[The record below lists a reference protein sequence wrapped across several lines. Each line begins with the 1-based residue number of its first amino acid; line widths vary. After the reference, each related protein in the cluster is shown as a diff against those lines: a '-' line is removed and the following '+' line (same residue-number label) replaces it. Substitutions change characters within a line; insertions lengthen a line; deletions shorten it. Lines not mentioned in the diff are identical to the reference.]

1 VTTGGPAIWTDPRW
15 RREIE
20 AWARDDLARLGRT
33 VDGPIEQPHVR
44 PWSTVLRLATDR
56 GVVWCKASASGTAH
70 EARLLPAFAAWGIRH
85 VQLPLAADPD
95 RGWLL
100 FDDGGPTL
108 RSSRPDVA
116 GDTDLQAWEG
126 ILATYGE
133 LQRSL
138 EERTGELV
146 RMGVPD
152 RRPAALPATLARLVE
167 HDAWWDLVG
176 PDDRPAAEA
185 ARNRLSGLASWVA
198 EAAHDLERSGIA
210 ATIQHDDLHGNNVF
224 VGPPGV
230 RFFDWGDS
238 VVAHPFGT
246 LLTTLRSVG
255 RRLEVDPDGP
265 AFGRLRDAYL
275 EAWTDVL
282 PRSALGDVLSSAL
295 TLARIGKA
303 AAWARA
309 LGDVAPADMDGHG
322 DAPAMWLV
330 DLVDVL
336 DRRSG

>member
-1 VTTGGPAIWTDPRW
+1 VTAGGPATWTDPRW
-15 RREIE
+15 RGDIE
-20 AWARDDLARLGRT
+20 AWIRGNLVRLGRT
-33 VDGPIEQPHVR
+33 IDGPIEQPHIR

-56 GVVWCKASASGTAH
+56 GVVWCKAAGSGTAH
-70 EARLLPAFAAWGIRH
+70 EARLLPAFAAWGIRL

-108 RSSRPDVA
+108 RSSRPDGA
-116 GDTDLQAWEG
+116 GDTDLAAWEG
-126 ILATYGE
+126 ILATYAG
-133 LQRSL
+133 LQRSV
-138 EERTGELV
+138 EGRTGELL
-146 RMGVPD
+146 RNGVPD
-152 RRPAALPATLARLVE
+152 GRPAALPATLAGLVE
-167 HDAWWDLVG
+167 VDAWWDLVG

-185 ARNRLSGLASWVA
+185 ARARLSGLASWVT
-198 EAAHDLERSGIA
+198 EAARDLERSGIA

-238 VVAHPFGT
+238 VLAHPFGT

-255 RRLEVDPDGP
+255 RRLDLDPEGP
-265 AFGRLRDAYL
+265 ALDRLRDAYL
-275 EAWTDVL
+275 EAWTDVQ
-282 PRSALGDVLSSAL
+282 PRSALGDVLSRAL
-295 TLARIGKA
+295 RLARIGKA

-309 LGDVAPADMDGHG
+309 LGDVAPAEMDGHG

-330 DLVDVL
+330 DLVDEL
-336 DRRSG
+336 DRASG